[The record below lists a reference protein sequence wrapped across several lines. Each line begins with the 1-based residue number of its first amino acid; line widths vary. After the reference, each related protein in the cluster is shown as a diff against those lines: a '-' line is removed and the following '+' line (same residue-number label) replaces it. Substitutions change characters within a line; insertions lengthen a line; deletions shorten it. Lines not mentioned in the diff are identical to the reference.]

1 MRGQRVRTEARIN
14 GILSGVGLVPVV
26 CPGAKSDCH
35 KHRQGPKLRVPLSGY
50 WDLESRRW
58 ISTAAD
64 WPVKDLIGPAVPEA
78 TAVEP
83 TAVHGI
89 FFGDSNDRNMLNDFC
104 LKEEPQA
111 QPHGHNVDTFKTC
124 WHKNLTLSWQAL
136 VGVHPTGPYWNGV
149 RGTPSERLEHGL
161 STMNSQLQASPDF
174 VVVSS
179 NLWDLWHWV
188 TSNVSLLDDMKIAS
202 RELSAWGPH
211 LSELLQQVEVRIP
224 GVD

>member
-1 MRGQRVRTEARIN
+1 MYAPKRVSMAYSLE
-14 GILSGVGLVPVV
+14 SGLCLLIVLV
-26 CPGAKSDCH
+26 
-35 KHRQGPKLRVPLSGY
+35 LRATAISTGRAQSSEFPLSGY

-179 NLWDLWHWV
+179 NLWDLWHWG